1 MQVTVVVENFCTNR
15 LLRAEWGYSL
25 YLESDKTR
33 LLLDTGSEGH
43 AFTHNLKA
51 LQINPK
57 TIEHIVFSHAHFDHT
72 GGLVDAVLLSP
83 TARRWGA
90 RSMSVQRWADADQKR
105 NGGGGPLFSSILTD
119 PIDSWAQVTDEV
131 IAFTVPQN
139 ERDCR
144 FVNSKNMWEETQDGQ
159 IIPDTFAD
167 DLSLLVKG
175 KNGISVS
182 WVALMQDYPTF
193 CGMHRKLLGLRNLI
207 LF

>member
-72 GGLVDAVLLSP
+72 GGLVDAVLLAP
-83 TARRWGA
+83 PLPGAGERVPCPFNVGPMLIRNVTAVAGRFL
-90 RSMSVQRWADADQKR
+90 VQ
-105 NGGGGPLFSSILTD
+105 F
-119 PIDSWAQVTDEV
+119 
-131 IAFTVPQN
+131 
-139 ERDCR
+139 
-144 FVNSKNMWEETQDGQ
+144 
-159 IIPDTFAD
+159 
-167 DLSLLVKG
+167 
-175 KNGISVS
+175 
-182 WVALMQDYPTF
+182 
-193 CGMHRKLLGLRNLI
+193 
-207 LF
+207 